1 MYSNVNL
8 AAPIGAL
15 AFLGTAFLLF
25 VGTIVLL
32 QSLIVRKKRR
42 AKVVLLVVMIIGAA
56 YLGAMLAFSF
66 ASHDKLLAHGEEKH
80 FCELDCHLAYSIAN
94 VAHSN
99 MFGEGA
105 SPTRAQGQFTIITIK
120 TRFDETTIGPRRGNG
135 LLFPNDR
142 AFSLVDDHGNR
153 YEPAAQAGT
162 PVTTPLRAGESYTT
176 EVVFDLPADAK
187 PSVLALNESAWETRL
202 LIGHENSLLHGK
214 TKFQI

>member
-1 MYSNVNL
+1 VYTNVNL

-15 AFLGTAFLLF
+15 AFLGTVFLLF
-25 VGTIVLL
+25 VAAIFLL
-32 QSLIVRKKRR
+32 QSLIVRKTRR
-42 AKVVLLVVMIIGAA
+42 ARVVLLVMMISGAA

-66 ASHDKLLAHGEEKH
+66 ASRDKLLAHGEEKL

-94 VAHSN
+94 IAQAST
-99 MFGEGA
+99 FGEGA
-105 SPTRAQGQFTIITIK
+105 SQTRAQGQFTIITIK

-135 LLFPNDR
+135 LLFPNGR

-153 YEPAAQAGT
+153 YEPSAQAGT
-162 PVTTPLRAGESYTT
+162 PVTTPLRPGESYTT
-176 EVVFDLPADAK
+176 DVVFDLPADAR
-187 PSVLALNESAWETRL
+187 PSVLSLNESAWETHL